1 MLLYMTEG
9 RTKCIYT
16 NCSID
21 GGEIRRNGTVVVYMS
36 GIEMNT
42 KGTKMKNKEMLYCTV
57 VL

>member
-1 MLLYMTEG
+1 MTEG